1 MEHIKRLDR
10 VHHFIMQTFVKNGR
24 APHYTDIAHALAV
37 NPDEGKQLLHELM
50 DLKLGAMWLH
60 PYTDFIVA
68 FGPFSSLPTQYRI
81 SVDGR
86 QQWFAP

>member
-1 MEHIKRLDR
+1 MERNHRLDQ
-10 VHHFIMQTFVKNGR
+10 VHHFIMQTFAETGR
-24 APHYTDIAHALAV
+24 APHYTDIADALAV
-37 NPDEGKQLLHELM
+37 DPDEGKQLLHELM

-60 PYTDFIVA
+60 PDTDFIVA

-86 QQWFAP
+86 QKWFAP

>member
-1 MEHIKRLDR
+1 MERLNRLDR
-10 VHHFIMQTFVKNGR
+10 VHHFIMQTFVDTGR
-24 APHYTDIAHALAV
+24 APHYTDIAHALEV
-37 NPDEGKQLLHELM
+37 DPDAGKQLLHELM

-60 PYTDFIVA
+60 PGTDFIVA

-81 SVDGR
+81 TVGGR